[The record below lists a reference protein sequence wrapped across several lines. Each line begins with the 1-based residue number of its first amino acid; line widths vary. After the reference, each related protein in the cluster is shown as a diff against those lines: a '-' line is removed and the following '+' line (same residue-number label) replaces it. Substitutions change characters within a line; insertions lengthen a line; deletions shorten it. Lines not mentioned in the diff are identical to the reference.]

1 MPEGPGLR
9 EHEVHIDQG
18 QLLRDLR
25 LGKRSAEGR
34 DLLRSGQREAAED
47 EDRRLAPMDPT
58 VQVLDPLVR
67 SCHWLLALAFF
78 ANHFVNEEGETWHRW
93 LGD

>member
-1 MPEGPGLR
+1 
-9 EHEVHIDQG
+9 
-18 QLLRDLR
+18 
-25 LGKRSAEGR
+25 
-34 DLLRSGQREAAED
+34 
-47 EDRRLAPMDPT
+47 MDPT